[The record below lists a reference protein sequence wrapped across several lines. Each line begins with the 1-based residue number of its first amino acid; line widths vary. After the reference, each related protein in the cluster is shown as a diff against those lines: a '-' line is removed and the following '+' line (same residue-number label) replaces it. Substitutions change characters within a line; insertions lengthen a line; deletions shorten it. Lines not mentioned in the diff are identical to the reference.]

1 MIVTRGFTGLLIT
14 RGFGIATLVQTA
26 QKVFINSFIATQW
39 IANSLIDTVEN
50 SLSWITAFVRAD
62 GQIMQYNQS
71 NSEINQVIK
80 KDSII

>member
-14 RGFGIATLVQTA
+14 RGFGIAILVQTA